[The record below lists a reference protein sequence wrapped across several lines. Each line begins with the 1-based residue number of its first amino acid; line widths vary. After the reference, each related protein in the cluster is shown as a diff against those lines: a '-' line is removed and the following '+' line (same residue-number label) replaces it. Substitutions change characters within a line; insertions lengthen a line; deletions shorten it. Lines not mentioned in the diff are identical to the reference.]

1 MQGLMHYSI
10 FIDIFTLASKI
21 RCQKQIRQK
30 TKTLDYL
37 ECRVFFFF
45 FFITS
50 IVSFSHGQS
59 CAPIWPNTKLDLL
72 QLKIY
77 RNY

>member
-21 RCQKQIRQK
+21 RGQKQIRQK

-37 ECRVFFFF
+37 ECSFFYIYNINSLLVLGNRVRQY
-45 FFITS
+45 
-50 IVSFSHGQS
+50 GQIQS
-59 CAPIWPNTKLDLL
+59 
-72 QLKIY
+72 
-77 RNY
+77 

>member
-21 RCQKQIRQK
+21 RGQKQIRQK

-37 ECRVFFFF
+37 VFFF
-45 FFITS
+45 IYNINS
-50 IVSFSHGQS
+50 LLVLGNRVRQYGQIQS
-59 CAPIWPNTKLDLL
+59 
-72 QLKIY
+72 
-77 RNY
+77 